1 MKRIIAHA
9 TFQGE
14 KSMTEESR
22 MKIKGKVVDYAL
34 LIAVGIGL
42 FWCLYDALIGSD
54 PLVLLVVLVTSAIY
68 IVFLPKRHRQIQS
81 YEQGKEAEG

>member
-1 MKRIIAHA
+1 
-9 TFQGE
+9 
-14 KSMTEESR
+14 

-54 PLVLLVVLVTSAIY
+54 PLVLLVVLVTSVIY
-68 IVFLPKRHRQIQS
+68 VVFLPKRHRQIQS
-81 YEQGKEAEG
+81 SMPKKEAEDKGDIPGSKVNAKGSIL